1 MLQVGPIRV
10 GGGCVGA
17 EAIIDVDEAAGPAN
31 WMPWYGEH
39 PRTAATLAILLFV
52 LVTAGH
58 FLVDG
63 TGEAVDI
70 LYCLPVALLAVTFG
84 LRGGLAGAC
93 LGIGLFGVAEAID
106 GTGDIDATGW
116 LTRSAGLL
124 LLGLLLGRATDQI
137 AASQRMA
144 LAAREERR
152 AIQETSRRQAEA
164 LEISDSILQYLAAAK
179 WMVEQG
185 KSEDAIA
192 VLSST
197 LEKGQRMVAE
207 MLPPQHMNTN
217 TPAEMSNAS
226 GS

>member
-1 MLQVGPIRV
+1 MLGEDLTSG

-17 EAIIDVDEAAGPAN
+17 EAIIDVDEAATPAH

-39 PRTAATLAILLFV
+39 PRTAAMLAIVLFV

-93 LGIGLFGVAEAID
+93 LGIGLFALGEAVD
-106 GTGDIDATGW
+106 ASGDIDATGW
-116 LTRSAGLL
+116 LTRAAGLL

-137 AASQRMA
+137 AVSQRMT
-144 LAAREERR
+144 AAACDQRR
-152 AIQETSRRQAEA
+152 AIQETARRQAEA

-185 KSEDAIA
+185 KDEDAIA

-207 MLPPQHMNTN
+207 MLPPRHVNTVA
-217 TPAEMSNAS
+217 PAATVDAN
-226 GS
+226 GP

>member
-1 MLQVGPIRV
+1 M
-10 GGGCVGA
+10 GA
-17 EAIIDVDEAAGPAN
+17 EANIDDGAAGPAH
-31 WMPWYGEH
+31 WMPWYREH
-39 PRTAATLAILLFV
+39 PRSAAMLAILLFV

-63 TGEAVDI
+63 AGEAVDI

-93 LGIGLFGVAEAID
+93 LGIGLFAVAETID

-144 LAAREERR
+144 VAAREERR
-152 AIQETSRRQAEA
+152 AVQETSRRQAEA
-164 LEISDSILQYLAAAK
+164 LEISDSILQHLAVAK

-185 KSEDAIA
+185 KGEDAIA
-192 VLSST
+192 ILSST

-207 MLPPQHMNTN
+207 MLPPQHMDTN

>member
-1 MLQVGPIRV
+1 M
-10 GGGCVGA
+10 GA
-17 EAIIDVDEAAGPAN
+17 EAHIDVDEVAGPAQ

-39 PRTAATLAILLFV
+39 PRSAAMLAIVLFV

-58 FLVDG
+58 FHVDG

-84 LRGGLAGAC
+84 LRGGLVGAC
-93 LGIGLFGVAEAID
+93 LGIGLFAVAEVID

-144 LAAREERR
+144 VAAREERR

-164 LEISDSILQYLAAAK
+164 LEISDSILQHLAAAK

-185 KSEDAIA
+185 KDEDAIA

-207 MLPPQHMNTN
+207 MLPPQHTN
-217 TPAEMSNAS
+217 TDTPAGMANAS

>member
-1 MLQVGPIRV
+1 M
-10 GGGCVGA
+10 
-17 EAIIDVDEAAGPAN
+17 
-31 WMPWYGEH
+31 
-39 PRTAATLAILLFV
+39 LAIVLFV

-63 TGEAVDI
+63 AGEAVDI

-93 LGIGLFGVAEAID
+93 LGIGLFAVAETID

-144 LAAREERR
+144 VAAREERR
-152 AIQETSRRQAEA
+152 AVQETSRRQAEA
-164 LEISDSILQYLAAAK
+164 LEISDSILQHLAVAK

-185 KSEDAIA
+185 KDEDAIA
-192 VLSST
+192 ILSST

-207 MLPPQHMNTN
+207 MLPPQHVDTN

>member
-1 MLQVGPIRV
+1 MLQECQANR
-10 GGGCVGA
+10 GGRYVGA
-17 EAIIDVDEAAGPAN
+17 EVVSGVDEAAVPAP

-39 PRTAATLAILLFV
+39 PRTAATLAILLFA

-93 LGIGLFGVAEAID
+93 LGIGLFAVAEAID

-144 LAAREERR
+144 DAARDQRR
-152 AIQETSRRQAEA
+152 AIQETARRQAEA

-179 WMVEQG
+179 WMVEQ
-185 KSEDAIA
+185 
-192 VLSST
+192 
-197 LEKGQRMVAE
+197 
-207 MLPPQHMNTN
+207 
-217 TPAEMSNAS
+217 
-226 GS
+226 

>member
-17 EAIIDVDEAAGPAN
+17 EANIDDGAAGPAH

-39 PRTAATLAILLFV
+39 PRSAAMLAILLFV

-63 TGEAVDI
+63 AGEAVDI

-84 LRGGLAGAC
+84 LRGGVAGAC
-93 LGIGLFGVAEAID
+93 LGIGLFAVAETID

-144 LAAREERR
+144 VAAREERR
-152 AIQETSRRQAEA
+152 AVQETSRRQAEA
-164 LEISDSILQYLAAAK
+164 LEISDSILQHLAVAK

-185 KSEDAIA
+185 KDEDAIA
-192 VLSST
+192 ILSST

-207 MLPPQHMNTN
+207 MLPPQHMDTN
-217 TPAEMSNAS
+217 SPAEMSNAS

>member
-1 MLQVGPIRV
+1 
-10 GGGCVGA
+10 
-17 EAIIDVDEAAGPAN
+17 
-31 WMPWYGEH
+31 
-39 PRTAATLAILLFV
+39 
-52 LVTAGH
+52 
-58 FLVDG
+58 
-63 TGEAVDI
+63 
-70 LYCLPVALLAVTFG
+70 
-84 LRGGLAGAC
+84 
-93 LGIGLFGVAEAID
+93 VAEAID

-137 AASQRMA
+137 AAGQQMA
-144 LAAREERR
+144 VAAREERL

-185 KSEDAIA
+185 KGEDAIA

-197 LEKGQRMVAE
+197 LEKGQRMIAE
-207 MLPPQHMNTN
+207 MLPPQHMNAN
-217 TPAEMSNAS
+217 TPTEMANAS

>member
-17 EAIIDVDEAAGPAN
+17 EAHIDVDEVAGPAQ

-39 PRTAATLAILLFV
+39 PRSAAMLAIVLFV

-58 FLVDG
+58 FHVDG

-84 LRGGLAGAC
+84 LRGGLVGAC
-93 LGIGLFGVAEAID
+93 LGIGLFAVAEVID

-144 LAAREERR
+144 VAAREERR

-164 LEISDSILQYLAAAK
+164 LEISDSILQHLAAAK

-185 KSEDAIA
+185 KDEDAIA

-207 MLPPQHMNTN
+207 MLPPQHTN
-217 TPAEMSNAS
+217 TDTPAGMANAS

>member
-1 MLQVGPIRV
+1 
-10 GGGCVGA
+10 VGA
-17 EAIIDVDEAAGPAN
+17 EANIDDGAAGPAH

-39 PRTAATLAILLFV
+39 PRSAAMLAILLFV

-63 TGEAVDI
+63 AGEAVDI

-93 LGIGLFGVAEAID
+93 LGIGLFAVAETID

-144 LAAREERR
+144 VAAREERR
-152 AIQETSRRQAEA
+152 AVQETSRRQAEA
-164 LEISDSILQYLAAAK
+164 LEISDSILQHLAVAK

-185 KSEDAIA
+185 KDEDAIA
-192 VLSST
+192 ILSST

-207 MLPPQHMNTN
+207 MLPPQHMDTN